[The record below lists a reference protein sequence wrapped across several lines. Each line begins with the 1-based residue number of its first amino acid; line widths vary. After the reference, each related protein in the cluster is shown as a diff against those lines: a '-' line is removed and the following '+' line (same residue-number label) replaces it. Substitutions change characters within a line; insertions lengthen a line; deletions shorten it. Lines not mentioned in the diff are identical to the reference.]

1 MAILAQL
8 QRLFTP
14 RADKIRAQHLYIA
27 LVGQAR
33 NPAFYTALGV
43 PDTLD
48 GRFEM
53 IALHMHLLLQRLQ
66 HGFARSP
73 ELREVSRLLIETYFA
88 DMDRS
93 LREMGVGDTG
103 IGRKV
108 QKMSGAF
115 YGRLEAYGMATE
127 QPELWPEAMR
137 RNVYGTCE
145 TPDTAAILALIAYVE
160 ESRARLA
167 VLNDAALNG
176 ETALFPTQPTVSA
189 DITSPD

>member
-14 RADKIRAQHLYIA
+14 RPDKIRAQHLYIA
-27 LVGQAR
+27 LVEQAR
-33 NPAFYTALGV
+33 NPVFYTELGV

-53 IALHMHLLLQRLQ
+53 ITLHMHLLLRRLQ
-66 HGFARSP
+66 QSFDRMP
-73 ELREVSRLLIETYFA
+73 ELREISRLLIETYFA
-88 DMDRS
+88 DMDQS

-103 IGRKV
+103 IARKV
-108 QKMSGAF
+108 QKMSGGF

-137 RNVYGTCE
+137 RNVYGTCDV
-145 TPDTAAILALIAYVE
+145 PDAEHIRAMIAYIT
-160 ESRARLA
+160 ESQNGLG
-167 VLNDAALNG
+167 ALEDSAIHG
-176 ETALFPTQPTVSA
+176 DTALFATPSA
-189 DITSPD
+189 QITSQD

>member
-14 RADKIRAQHLYIA
+14 RPDKIRAQHLYIA
-27 LVGQAR
+27 LVEQAR
-33 NPAFYTALGV
+33 NPVFYTDLGV

-53 IALHMHLLLQRLQ
+53 ITLHMHLLLRRLQ
-66 HGFARSP
+66 QGFERSP
-73 ELREVSRLLIETYFA
+73 ELREISRLLIETYFA
-88 DMDRS
+88 DMDQS

-103 IGRKV
+103 IARKV
-108 QKMSGAF
+108 QKMSGGF

-137 RNVYGTCE
+137 RNVYGTCD
-145 TPDTAAILALIAYVE
+145 TPEVEHIRAMIAYITA
-160 ESRARLA
+160 SQKSLG
-167 VLNDAALNG
+167 ALEDSAIHG
-176 ETALFPTQPTVSA
+176 DTALFATPSA
-189 DITSPD
+189 KTTSQD